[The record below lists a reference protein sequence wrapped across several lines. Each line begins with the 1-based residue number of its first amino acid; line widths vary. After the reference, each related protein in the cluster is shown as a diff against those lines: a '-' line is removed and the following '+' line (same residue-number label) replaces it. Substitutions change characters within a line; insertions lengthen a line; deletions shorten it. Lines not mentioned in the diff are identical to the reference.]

1 MGRVEGKAC
10 IVTGAG
16 SGIGKAIAERL
27 AEEGGRV
34 LCVDVNCETG
44 AATAAGIRQAGGSA
58 EDFTADVSD
67 PTQVEAFVA
76 HCLDLYQRVDILVNN
91 AGVNLPGVFH
101 EVSDQV
107 IDKTLNV
114 NVKGTIYGCRSAI
127 PHMLRQGGGSIVNI
141 SSVNGLVS
149 EPFLSIYSA
158 SKGAVVMLT
167 RGIALDYAKQGI
179 RCNAICPG
187 WVDTPINYA
196 HADLL
201 GGIEKV
207 YASIDTVQPI
217 GRPGEPREIAHLA
230 LFLASDEASFI
241 TGSIIAA
248 DGGMTAQ

>member
-10 IVTGAG
+10 VVTGAG
-16 SGIGKAIAERL
+16 SGIGKAIAQRL

-34 LCVDVNCETG
+34 LCVDIN
-44 AATAAGIRQAGGSA
+44 GGSA
-58 EDFTADVSD
+58 KKTAEGIVNSGGIAEALQADVSD
-67 PTQVEAFVA
+67 SKQVDGFV
-76 HCLDLYQRVDILVNN
+76 QRCIENFGAIHVLVNN
-91 AGVNLPGVFH
+91 AGVNIPGVLH
-101 EVSDQV
+101 EVTNEV

-114 NVKGTIYGCRSAI
+114 NVKGAIYGCRAAI
-127 PHMLRQGGGSIVNI
+127 PYMLGQGGGSIVNI

-149 EPFLSIYSA
+149 EPFLAVYSA
-158 SKGAVVMLT
+158 SKGAIVMLT
-167 RGIALDYAKQGI
+167 RGVALDYAKKNI

-196 HADLL
+196 HAEML
-201 GGIEKV
+201 GGLQKV
-207 YASIDTVQPI
+207 YNTIDSFQPI

-241 TGSIIAA
+241 TGSVIAA